1 MSSLKRKS
9 SKKIKVDEISE
20 QAEVLG
26 RGCHGT
32 IVFKGRYDGKEVA
45 VKRIQMQNAQ
55 TEAGREREA
64 LFSCQHH
71 RVLQLYK
78 VEEDH
83 NFM

>member
-1 MSSLKRKS
+1 MFYYSLS
-9 SKKIKVDEISE
+9 LKKIKVDEIVE
-20 QAEVLG
+20 QAIVLG

-55 TEAGREREA
+55 TEASREMDA
-64 LFSCQHH
+64 LLSCQHH

-78 VEEDH
+78 VEKDQ
-83 NFM
+83 NFL